1 MPRNSLPLLLAAGL
15 ILGCSEPTTTT
26 STQTATPG
34 STPSLAS
41 ASHGPVI
48 HRVNIG
54 GPDNCTS
61 WGGAP
66 GCDANFSLSARQYA
80 DGYVEG
86 MWVDRFSQN
95 FGGGGAK
102 GQVTC
107 LVVDGNFAWIGGV
120 VPSYGEPAIMRA
132 RDRGQSMT
140 EPTDRWA
147 IYYNPSDWGLSE
159 NCLDEEFFFY
169 ADVPEGQVTIR

>member
-1 MPRNSLPLLLAAGL
+1 MPSNSLPFVLAAGL
-15 ILGCSEPTTTT
+15 ILGCSEPTT
-26 STQTATPG
+26 STPTQAGTPG

-61 WGGAP
+61 WGASP

-80 DGYVEG
+80 DGFVEG

-107 LVVDGNFAWIGGV
+107 LAVEDNFAWIGG
-120 VPSYGEPAIMRA
+120 STTDGMPAIIRA
-132 RDRGQSMT
+132 RDRGQSVN

-147 IYYNPSDWGLSE
+147 IYYNPADWGLSA
-159 NCLDEEFFFY
+159 NCLDEEFFFFS
-169 ADVPEGQVTIR
+169 DVPEGQVTIR

>member
-1 MPRNSLPLLLAAGL
+1 MSRNSLPLLFAAGL
-15 ILGCSEPTTTT
+15 IFGCSEPTTT
-26 STQTATPG
+26 SPTQAATPDG
-34 STPSLAS
+34 SPNLAV

-61 WGGAP
+61 WGALP

-95 FGGGGAK
+95 FGGGGLQ

-107 LVVDGNFAWIGGV
+107 LVVEGNFAWIGG
-120 VPSYGEPAIMRA
+120 SASGMPAIMRA

-147 IYYNPSDWGLSE
+147 IYYNPADWGLSE

-169 ADVPEGQVTIR
+169 SDVPEGQVTIR